1 MASVDF
7 WNAVAFNANAYIQ
20 GELADASLGVGA
32 GQAQSIGACS
42 SGLIGSGRSI
52 LSSYI
57 IPPETWLVLT
67 TEERRRNWVTPLI
80 PPDVSLQCWNRWD
93 TPRLAYVREYNW
105 EKRGA
110 RGMFAVDHYGSGN
123 FNIRF
128 VIGRPISPS
137 LYIYINKKMGE
148 SGANFAILARNT
160 HWVSAVIGAFD
171 NQQGKDIFWVHY
183 NDNGR
188 DYRRIKLPY
197 ETFTDYMQTLID
209 GDVAAISWP
218 DTEAHTV
225 TLGDTTPL
233 TTGPTN
239 APASTG
245 MVPDEAQSLLASPD
259 APGTSTDAPLINET
273 FAGVDLT
280 RFWPQ
285 FMVALEIALFS
296 PVASEDLLNELATKP
311 HWVAIEQYMNSNR
324 GSYRWVPPTYAE
336 GSLYGKA
343 DKPDYLSK

>member
-7 WNAVAFNANAYIQ
+7 WDAVAFNANAYIQ
-20 GELADASLGVGA
+20 GELADASRSQL
-32 GQAQSIGACS
+32 QSIGACS

-67 TEERRRNWVTPLI
+67 TEERRRNWVTPRI
-80 PPDVSLQCWNRWD
+80 PPNVSLKCWNRWD

-110 RGMFAVDHYGSGN
+110 RGMFAVHHYGSGN

-137 LYIYINKKMGE
+137 LYIYVNKSMGE
-148 SGANFAILARNT
+148 SGANFAILARNA
-160 HWVSAVIGAFD
+160 HWVSAVIGAFEND
-171 NQQGKDIFWVHY
+171 PGNDMSGVFWVHY

-188 DYRRIKLPY
+188 DYRLIKLPY
-197 ETFTDYMQTLID
+197 QTFIDYMETLID
-209 GDVAAISWP
+209 GKVEATSWP
-218 DTEAHTV
+218 NAEDHIV

-233 TTGPTN
+233 ATGPTN
-239 APASTG
+239 APASTE
-245 MVPDEAQSLLASPD
+245 MVPDEAQSLLASPG

-285 FMVALEIALFS
+285 FMVALDIVLFS
-296 PVASEDLLNELATKP
+296 PVASRGLSYELEKKG
-311 HWVAIEQYMNSNR
+311 HWTAIKKYLSSNS

-336 GSLYGKA
+336 GALYGSA
-343 DKPDYLSK
+343 DKPDYLSE